1 MKRDKRG
8 RKGVSK
14 LLIFLAGAILILSF
28 IGFAIALSDDERTT
42 LQGELNSLE
51 SDLSLGG
58 YNWLVNYSVSYPSVQ
73 VFRENSNESLAT
85 FQDVFSSY
93 ASNNS
98 FNKYQIFLTNLSEN
112 ESYSTFDLRSAGD
125 VEYDYVVD
133 PYVDNGSLIQN
144 NVTDCGGLNT
154 TNAVYTLT
162 GNVSSNGTCFNIT
175 ANNVT
180 LNGNGYMINSSSG
193 GASAPSDRTGPW
205 RRRCARSP
213 DSAPR
218 ATGCA

>member
-133 PYVDNGSLIQN
+133 PFTDNSSLVQYVY
-144 NVTDCGGLNT
+144 DCGDLLT
-154 TNAVYTLT
+154 ANAVYTLNQSVNT
-162 GNVSSNGTCFNIT
+162 TGTCFNIL

-180 LNGNGYMINSSSG
+180 LDCRG
-193 GASAPSDRTGPW
+193 
-205 RRRCARSP
+205 
-213 DSAPR
+213 
-218 ATGCA
+218 